1 MDKKIKTIHDV
12 FKLGSRAV
20 INNQDYQLEEIMIWG
35 TAEIIYTIL
44 RFIAKNGK
52 NIVCSVDIETNEIML
67 LSSEQS
73 TLYHENLNMHKERL
87 VKTDSAGILN
97 YKANSHRTENKVAIE
112 KIIKQRNVKW
122 VTSIVSLNDEDYK
135 ITWFSFLCNKE
146 GDSLLV
152 CVSEEEMQRGLSTQS
167 LYCDDEQTLRNY
179 VHHLEESGQIDPS
192 DQHRRIYD
200 HVFDTPPGE
209 QMLIDFGEVTL
220 SRRGSIHF
228 ICLLLRYS
236 RILCVYAQDHKYNA
250 TKACQAI
257 YRSFCK
263 LGGRPAV
270 LVIDQDAVFVAS
282 ETYGEV
288 IKTRIFGDFCTEQD
302 LKLWV
307 CNKADPESKGPIENS
322 VGFVKKNFFSARTIT
337 CIDDVWRSLPGWL
350 ERKNK
355 RIHRATL
362 RIPMAVFR
370 DIEKDSLRSVLPSVY
385 ETSPNSFI
393 AYECKGTPYVL
404 FRSCRYSVPR
414 SYAYSVVKYKI
425 TAGKIHIYDEDLR
438 FLCTHLL
445 SERRGSFNQLPEH
458 RKGDS
463 GDWIEIMERLCDKW
477 NCYDFQHFINGV
489 KKENPR
495 HISKQLGA
503 IEQFLDSENPD
514 RALVADVMKRCCDN
528 YRYQFSQF
536 KVVYEYVKA
545 GRSLADSDGARVVV
559 SSDRVEYKDLS
570 VYGKAFQER
579 VNRSGQEAA
588 V

>member
-1 MDKKIKTIHDV
+1 MLRKTQMQEIQDLKLRGYTKTEILTYYKEQGLKPPSRPTISKYYDMDVIPEDPGKKLIKDKAFDV
-12 FKLGSRAV
+12 SPFKEAIISILEANSRKDFCISSV
-20 INNQDYQLEEIMIWG
+20 YDLLEEK
-35 TAEIIYTIL
+35 
-44 RFIAKNGK
+44 FIENGSFD
-52 NIVCSVDIETNEIML
+52 CL
-67 LSSEQS
+67 P
-73 TLYHENLNMHKERL
+73 EN
-87 VKTDSAGILN
+87 
-97 YKANSHRTENKVAIE
+97 
-112 KIIKQRNVKW
+112 
-122 VTSIVSLNDEDYK
+122 
-135 ITWFSFLCNKE
+135 
-146 GDSLLV
+146 
-152 CVSEEEMQRGLSTQS
+152 
-167 LYCDDEQTLRNY
+167 EQTLRNY

-393 AYECKGTPYVL
+393 AYESAGQM
-404 FRSCRYSVPR
+404 
-414 SYAYSVVKYKI
+414 I
-425 TAGKIHIYDEDLR
+425 TIIQR
-438 FLCTHLL
+438 WC
-445 SERRGSFNQLPEH
+445 
-458 RKGDS
+458 
-463 GDWIEIMERLCDKW
+463 
-477 NCYDFQHFINGV
+477 
-489 KKENPR
+489 
-495 HISKQLGA
+495 
-503 IEQFLDSENPD
+503 
-514 RALVADVMKRCCDN
+514 
-528 YRYQFSQF
+528 
-536 KVVYEYVKA
+536 
-545 GRSLADSDGARVVV
+545 
-559 SSDRVEYKDLS
+559 SSTI
-570 VYGKAFQER
+570 
-579 VNRSGQEAA
+579 
-588 V
+588 